1 MSKLYPSGDVE
12 AVLNKL
18 HFRFVSQKGS
28 HGKFKNEKGRTV
40 ILPMN
45 KKEIPKGTFGSILR
59 QVGISLEEFEEILKQ

>member
-1 MSKLYPSGDVE
+1 MSKLYSSGEVE

-59 QVGISLEEFEEILKQ
+59 QVGIGLGEFEEILKQ